1 MLSKKQIIMDGTELE
16 EQQKDGN
23 MVVSY
28 MPSLNEV
35 THILQSGISD
45 AATTSQVSYSSSKI
59 MNPSCLYMKMII
71 RIISTGKR
79 FLKIQ
84 IALFCF
90 YFIL

>member
-1 MLSKKQIIMDGTELE
+1 MDGTELE

-45 AATTSQVSYSSSKI
+45 AATTSQVSNTSNKI
-59 MNPSCLYMKMII
+59 TNSLCLYMKMII
-71 RIISTGKR
+71 RIILMGKR
-79 FLKIQ
+79 
-84 IALFCF
+84 FCF